1 MFTIYYEVQTETGK
15 AEHSLKCSSRQ
26 DLENTWK
33 LILNTGKKVTGYS
46 RRYEEPQGSRPV
58 SGLTARRAAV

>member
-15 AEHSLKCSSRQ
+15 ADHSLKCYSEQ

-46 RRYEEPQGSRPV
+46 RTFTEE
-58 SGLTARRAAV
+58 

>member
-1 MFTIYYEVQTETGK
+1 MTTTLSQASAPFVIFYEVQTETGT
-15 AEHSLKCSSRQ
+15 AEHSLKCYSEQ

-46 RRYEEPQGSRPV
+46 RRCEGGQP
-58 SGLTARRAAV
+58 A

>member
-15 AEHSLKCSSRQ
+15 AEHSLKCYSQQ

-46 RRYEEPQGSRPV
+46 RRFEKE
-58 SGLTARRAAV
+58 

>member
-1 MFTIYYEVQTETGK
+1 MTTALSQASAPFVIFYEVQTETGT
-15 AEHSLKCSSRQ
+15 AEHSLKCYSER

-46 RRYEEPQGSRPV
+46 RHYEEEQS
-58 SGLTARRAAV
+58 SQA

>member
-1 MFTIYYEVQTETGK
+1 MTMTFTKPSAPFVIFYEVQTETGK
-15 AEHSLKCSSRQ
+15 AEHSLKCYSRQ

-46 RRYEEPQGSRPV
+46 RRYEDEQS
-58 SGLTARRAAV
+58 SQA